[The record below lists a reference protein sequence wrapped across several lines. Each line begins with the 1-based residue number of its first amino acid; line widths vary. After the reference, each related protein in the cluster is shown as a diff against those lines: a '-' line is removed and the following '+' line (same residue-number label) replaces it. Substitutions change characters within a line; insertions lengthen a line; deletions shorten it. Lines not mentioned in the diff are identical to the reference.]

1 MAEAIMDANLAETA
15 AEYLRLSLA
24 KLGKLKLA
32 ITPVNYALVY
42 FYVSGDDLELNA
54 RLDEMFAD
62 TSKWSD
68 KQASELFSRYICQ
81 CSGEK
86 NHALEQEL
94 LLMVAQILGMVVDLA
109 GKTALSSDELDEQVA
124 KLAVS
129 KDPVEII
136 GIAST
141 IVAETRSFVDETR
154 KFESSLRESTQEIEQ
169 LKGKLDTARK
179 QATVDS
185 LTNLNNRRGFDA
197 ALAKA
202 IKNCRSSKKDFCLM
216 ILDIDHFKRVNDTH
230 GHLVGDK
237 VLIGIAK
244 QLLNHM
250 RGNDYLSRYGGEEF
264 AILLLDTPI
273 TGAFTVAENLRRT
286 IGRSRLKHSSTGQK
300 IGKVTTS
307 IGIASYDSNE
317 TAENLIDRCDKAL
330 YRAKSLGRD
339 RTIIAD

>member
-1 MAEAIMDANLAETA
+1 MSETIVDVNTAETA

-68 KQASELFSRYICQ
+68 EQATELFSQYICQ
-81 CSGEK
+81 CSGVK
-86 NHALEQEL
+86 NHAMEQEL

-109 GKTALSSDELDEQVA
+109 GKTALSSDELEEQVG
-124 KLAVS
+124 KLAAS
-129 KDPVEII
+129 KDPTEVIS
-136 GIAST
+136 IASS
-141 IVAETRSFVDETR
+141 IIAETRSFVDETR
-154 KFESSLRESTQEIEQ
+154 KFESSLRKSTQEIEQ

-185 LTNLNNRRGFDA
+185 LTNLNNRRGFDT
-197 ALAKA
+197 ALADA
-202 IKNCRSSKKDFCLM
+202 IRNCQSSKKDFCLM
-216 ILDIDHFKRVNDTH
+216 ILDIDHFKKINDTH

-237 VLIGIAK
+237 VLIGIAR
-244 QLLNHM
+244 QLQNHM

-286 IGRSRLKHSSTGQK
+286 IGRARLKHSTTGQK

-307 IGIASYDSNE
+307 IGVACYRPDE
-317 TAENLIDRCDKAL
+317 THEDLIERCDQAL
-330 YRAKSLGRD
+330 YRAKTLGRD
-339 RTIIAD
+339 RTVIAD